1 MLGKL
6 FKYEFRATGRIF
18 LPSYAALLVMS
29 IVTRLFYGNGGVF
42 VGGANNNSEL
52 LAGIA
57 TLIMIMLFTAV
68 WVVTLA
74 VTLRRFWTNLLG
86 REGYLTNV
94 LPVHPW
100 EHMLS
105 KLVTASV
112 WNILSILASVL
123 ALWIMLGGVLNLID
137 ISGFI
142 EFWRELRQRLAEE
155 GATGQAVLLAVQ
167 VAVSTLLSVFQ
178 FILSV
183 YAAMC
188 VGQLVNTHRIWASI
202 GSYFGVNIAQSFLF
216 SVAVDPQVFAVGIFD
231 PSIPIPDDGFFG
243 GSASIAHAVLSHLN
257 PAVLWYIVLEL
268 IICAALF
275 FAGTWILRKRLN
287 LQ

>member
-18 LPSYAALLVMS
+18 LPSYAVLLVMS
-29 IVTRLFYGNGGVF
+29 VVARLFYGDGRIFAIEEYEGLF
-42 VGGANNNSEL
+42 VGIIS
-52 LAGIA
+52 
-57 TLIMIMLFTAV
+57 LIMIMLFTAV

-74 VTLRRFWTNLLG
+74 MTLRRFWTNLLG

-105 KLVTASV
+105 KLVTAAV
-112 WNILSILASVL
+112 WNILSSLASVL
-123 ALWIMLGGVLNLID
+123 ALWIMLGRVLNLVGVNW
-137 ISGFI
+137 SEFMA
-142 EFWRELRQRLAEE
+142 FWRELWKRLSEE
-155 GATGQAVLLAVQ
+155 GAAGQAVLFAVQ
-167 VAVSTLLSVFQ
+167 VALGTLLSVFR

-202 GSYFGVNIAQSFLF
+202 GAYFGVNIVQSILF
-216 SVAVDPQVFAVGIFD
+216 SQAVGSRFFT
-231 PSIPIPDDGFFG
+231 SRFFG
-243 GSASIAHAVLSHLN
+243 TTVYSYEGPISAARELARVNELL
-257 PAVLWYIVLEL
+257 LWFVVIEL
-268 IICAALF
+268 LFCAALF

>member
-6 FKYEFRATGRIF
+6 LKYEFRATGRIF
-18 LPSYAALLVMS
+18 LPSYAVLLVMS
-29 IVTRLFYGNGGVF
+29 VVARLFYGNGRIF
-42 VGGANNNSEL
+42 TVGEHEGL
-52 LAGIA
+52 LVGIIS
-57 TLIMIMLFTAV
+57 LIMIMLFTAV

-112 WNILSILASVL
+112 WNILSGLASIL
-123 ALWIMLGGVLNLID
+123 ALWIMLGGVLNLLD
-137 ISGFI
+137 INWSEFM
-142 EFWRELRQRLAEE
+142 EFWHELWQRLAEE
-155 GATGQAVLLAVQ
+155 GATGQAVLFTVQAVLA
-167 VAVSTLLSVFQ
+167 SLLSVFQ

-202 GSYFGVNIAQSFLF
+202 GAYFGVNIAQSTLF
-216 SVAVDPQVFAVGIFD
+216 SQIGGRVLAAR
-231 PSIPIPDDGFFG
+231 FFG
-243 GSASIAHAVLSHLN
+243 TTVYSYEGPISIARELARGNELL
-257 PAVLWYIVLEL
+257 LWYLSLEL
-268 IICAALF
+268 LFCAALF
-275 FAGTWILRKRLN
+275 FAGTWILRRRLN

>member
-18 LPSYAALLVMS
+18 LPAYAVLLVMS
-29 IVTRLFYGNGGVF
+29 VVARLFYGNGGVF
-42 VGGANNNSEL
+42 VSGASKNDEL

-57 TLIMIMLFTAV
+57 TLIMVMLFTAV

-112 WNILSILASVL
+112 WNILSGLASVL
-123 ALWIMLGGVLNLID
+123 ALWIMLGRVLNLID
-137 ISGFI
+137 LSNFI
-142 EFWRELRQRLAEE
+142 EFWRELRLALARE
-155 GATGQAVLLAVQ
+155 GITGQAILFTVQIVLI
-167 VAVSTLLSVFQ
+167 SLLSVFQ
-178 FILSV
+178 FILSA

-202 GSYFGVNIAQSFLF
+202 GAYFGVSIARSTLF
-216 SVAVDPQVFAVGIFD
+216 SQVGGRVLSAR
-231 PSIPIPDDGFFG
+231 FFG
-243 GSASIAHAVLSHLN
+243 VTVYSYEGPISVVRELARVNELL
-257 PAVLWYIVLEL
+257 LWYVAFEL
-268 IICAALF
+268 IFCAALF

>member
-18 LPSYAALLVMS
+18 LPAYAVLLVMS

-57 TLIMIMLFTAV
+57 TLVMIMLFTAV

-74 VTLRRFWTNLLG
+74 MTLRRFWTNLLG

-100 EHMLS
+100 EHMFS

-112 WNILSILASVL
+112 WNILSGLASIL

-137 ISGFI
+137 LSNFI

-202 GSYFGVNIAQSFLF
+202 GAYFGVSIARSTLF
-216 SVAVDPQVFAVGIFD
+216 SQIGGRVLTAR
-231 PSIPIPDDGFFG
+231 FFG
-243 GSASIAHAVLSHLN
+243 TTVYSYEGPISVVRELARVNELI
-257 PAVLWYIVLEL
+257 LWYIALEL
-268 IICAALF
+268 IFCTALF

>member
-18 LPSYAALLVMS
+18 LPAYAVLLVMS
-29 IVTRLFYGNGGVF
+29 VVARLFYGNGRMYGF
-42 VGGANNNSEL
+42 DGGESEGL
-52 LAGIA
+52 LAGII
-57 TLIMIMLFTAV
+57 TLIMVMLFTAV
-68 WVVTLA
+68 WVVTLV

-112 WNILSILASVL
+112 WNILSSLVSVL
-123 ALWIMLGGVLNLID
+123 ALWIMLGGVLNLLD
-137 ISGFI
+137 INWSEFM
-142 EFWRELRQRLAEE
+142 EFWRDLRQALARE
-155 GATGQAVLLAVQ
+155 GATGQAILLAVQ
-167 VAVSTLLSVFQ
+167 GTLVSLLSVFQ

-202 GSYFGVNIAQSFLF
+202 GAYFGINIAQSTFFSQVGGGVLASRF
-216 SVAVDPQVFAVGIFD
+216 FGTTVYSYEGPISVARELARVNELF
-231 PSIPIPDDGFFG
+231 
-243 GSASIAHAVLSHLN
+243 
-257 PAVLWYIVLEL
+257 LWCLVLEL
-268 IICAALF
+268 IFCAALF

>member
-6 FKYEFRATGRIF
+6 LKYEFRATGRIF
-18 LPSYAALLVMS
+18 LPAYAALLVMS
-29 IVTRLFYGNGGVF
+29 VVTRLFYGNGGVF
-42 VGGANNNSEL
+42 VSGASSNDEL

-112 WNILSILASVL
+112 WNILSGLASIL
-123 ALWIMLGGVLNLID
+123 ALWIMLGGVLNLLEINW
-137 ISGFI
+137 SEFM

-155 GATGQAVLLAVQ
+155 GATGQAVLFAVQ
-167 VAVSTLLSVFQ
+167 LVLGSLLSVFR

-202 GSYFGVNIAQSFLF
+202 GAYFGVNIAQSTLF
-216 SVAVDPQVFAVGIFD
+216 SRVG
-231 PSIPIPDDGFFG
+231 GRVLAARFFG
-243 GSASIAHAVLSHLN
+243 TTVYSYEGPISVVRELARVNELF
-257 PAVLWYIVLEL
+257 LWYITLEL
-268 IICAALF
+268 IFCAALF

>member
-29 IVTRLFYGNGGVF
+29 VVTRLFYGNGGVF
-42 VGGANNNSEL
+42 VSGASKNDEL

-57 TLIMIMLFTAV
+57 TLVMIMLFTAV

-137 ISGFI
+137 LSNFI

-167 VAVSTLLSVFQ
+167 IAASTLLSVFQ

-202 GSYFGVNIAQSFLF
+202 GAYFGVSIARSTLF
-216 SVAVDPQVFAVGIFD
+216 SQIGGRVLTAR
-231 PSIPIPDDGFFG
+231 FFG
-243 GSASIAHAVLSHLN
+243 TTVYSYEGPISVVRELARVNELL
-257 PAVLWYIVLEL
+257 LWYLSLEL
-268 IICAALF
+268 IFCAALF

>member
-6 FKYEFRATGRIF
+6 LKYEFRATGRIF
-18 LPSYAALLVMS
+18 LPSYAVLLVMS
-29 IVTRLFYGNGGVF
+29 VVARLFYGNGRIFGF
-42 VGGANNNSEL
+42 DGGASEGL
-52 LAGIA
+52 LVGII

-100 EHMLS
+100 EHMFS

-112 WNILSILASVL
+112 WNILSGLASIL
-123 ALWIMLGGVLNLID
+123 ALWIMLGGVLNLLD
-137 ISGFI
+137 INWSEFM
-142 EFWRELRQRLAEE
+142 EFWRELRQVLARE
-155 GATGQAVLLAVQ
+155 GATGQAILFAVQ
-167 VAVSTLLSVFQ
+167 IVLGSLLSVFQ

-202 GSYFGVNIAQSFLF
+202 GAYFGVNIAKSMIFSQVGGRVLAARFFGTTVYSYEGPI
-216 SVAVDPQVFAVGIFD
+216 SVARELARVNELF
-231 PSIPIPDDGFFG
+231 
-243 GSASIAHAVLSHLN
+243 
-257 PAVLWYIVLEL
+257 LWYITFEL
-268 IICAALF
+268 IFCAALF
-275 FAGTWILRKRLN
+275 FTGTWILRRRLN

>member
-18 LPSYAALLVMS
+18 LPAYAALLVMS
-29 IVTRLFYGNGGVF
+29 VVTRLFYGNGGVF
-42 VGGANNNSEL
+42 VSGANKNDEL

-57 TLIMIMLFTAV
+57 TLVMIMLFTAV

-74 VTLRRFWTNLLG
+74 VTLRRFWANLLG

-100 EHMLS
+100 EHMFS

-112 WNILSILASVL
+112 WNILSGAVSVL
-123 ALWIMLGGVLNLID
+123 ALWIMLGGVLHLID
-137 ISGFI
+137 ISEFM
-142 EFWRELRQRLAEE
+142 EFWRELRWRLAEE

-167 VAVSTLLSVFQ
+167 VVTSTLLSVFQ
-178 FILSV
+178 FILSA

-188 VGQLVNTHRIWASI
+188 VGQLVNAHRIWASI
-202 GSYFGVNIAQSFLF
+202 GAYFGVSVAKSTLF
-216 SVAVDPQVFAVGIFD
+216 SQVGGRVLAAR
-231 PSIPIPDDGFFG
+231 FFG
-243 GSASIAHAVLSHLN
+243 TTVYSYEGPISVVRELARVNELL
-257 PAVLWYIVLEL
+257 LWYLALEL
-268 IICAALF
+268 LFCAALF

>member
-18 LPSYAALLVMS
+18 LPAYAALLVMS
-29 IVTRLFYGNGGVF
+29 VVTRLFYGNGGVF

-57 TLIMIMLFTAV
+57 TLVMIMLFTAV

-74 VTLRRFWTNLLG
+74 VTLRRFWTNILG

-105 KLVTASV
+105 KLGTAAA
-112 WNILSILASVL
+112 WNILSGLVSVL
-123 ALWIMLGGVLNLID
+123 ALWIMLGEVLNLV
-137 ISGFI
+137 SWSEFA
-142 EFWRELRQRLAEE
+142 EFWREFRRALAEA
-155 GATGQAVLLAVQ
+155 GTTGQAVLLAVQ
-167 VAVSTLLSVFQ
+167 VVVSALLSLFR

-202 GSYFGVNIAQSFLF
+202 GSYFGVSIAQSLLF
-216 SVAVDPQVFAVGIFD
+216 SVAVDPQVFTVGIFD
-231 PSIPIPDDGFFG
+231 PSSIPDDGFFG
-243 GSASIAHAVLSHLN
+243 GSASVAHAVLSHLN
-257 PAVLWYIVLEL
+257 QAVLWYIVLEL
-268 IICAALF
+268 FFCAALF

>member
-6 FKYEFRATGRIF
+6 LKYEFRATGRIF
-18 LPSYAALLVMS
+18 LPSYAVLLVMS
-29 IVTRLFYGNGGVF
+29 VVTRLFYGNGGAF
-42 VGGANNNSEL
+42 VSGGNPNNDL
-52 LAGIA
+52 LVVIT

-74 VTLRRFWTNLLG
+74 VTLRRFWANLLG

-100 EHMLS
+100 EHMFS

-112 WNILSILASVL
+112 WNILSGLASIL
-123 ALWIMLGGVLNLID
+123 ALWIMLGRVLNLVGV
-137 ISGFI
+137 SWSEFMT
-142 EFWRELRQRLAEE
+142 FWRELRRALAENT
-155 GATGQAVLLAVQ
+155 ATGQAVLLAIETVL
-167 VAVSTLLSVFQ
+167 AFLLSVFR
-178 FILSV
+178 FNLSV

-188 VGQLVNTHRIWASI
+188 VGQLVNTHRVWASI
-202 GSYFGVNIAQSFLF
+202 GAYFGVNIAQSTLF
-216 SVAVDPQVFAVGIFD
+216 SLAARNANRFFTVGIFSAGSYD
-231 PSIPIPDDGFFG
+231 GPI
-243 GSASIAHAVLSHLN
+243 SVAYELSRVNELI
-257 PAVLWYIVLEL
+257 LWYILIEL
-268 IICAALF
+268 VFCAALF

>member
-6 FKYEFRATGRIF
+6 LKYEFRATGRIF
-18 LPSYAALLVMS
+18 LPAYAALLVMS
-29 IVTRLFYGNGGVF
+29 VVTRLFYGNGGVF
-42 VGGANNNSEL
+42 VSGASKNDEL

-57 TLIMIMLFTAV
+57 TLVMIMLFTAV

-112 WNILSILASVL
+112 WNILSGLASIL
-123 ALWIMLGGVLNLID
+123 ALWIMLGRVFNLLD
-137 ISGFI
+137 VNWSEFM
-142 EFWRELRQRLAEE
+142 EFWRELRRRLAEE
-155 GATGQAVLLAVQ
+155 GATGQAVLFAVQ
-167 VAVSTLLSVFQ
+167 LVLGSLLSVFR

-202 GSYFGVNIAQSFLF
+202 GAYFGVNIAQSTLF
-216 SVAVDPQVFAVGIFD
+216 SQVGGRVLAAR
-231 PSIPIPDDGFFG
+231 FFG
-243 GSASIAHAVLSHLN
+243 TTVYSYEGPVSVVRELARVNELF
-257 PAVLWYIVLEL
+257 LWYIALEL
-268 IICAALF
+268 IFCAALF